1 VRGGVAY
8 VVDASVYLPLVTILG
23 EGLVDVA
30 KRWRMHVLDLTLYEV
45 LNGLWKLH
53 TRLRRIGLDEMRRT
67 GRLAVELTRYMRVH
81 KLAELDVDEVTS
93 IAVESGITV
102 YDASYI
108 ALARRLKLPVVSNDA
123 DILESAPRHG
133 VQAYTLDR
141 FLEAITPQGAG
152 ERP

>member
-1 VRGGVAY
+1 MRGSVAY

-53 TRLRRIGLDEMRRT
+53 TRLRRIGLDEMRRA
-67 GRLAVELTRYMRVH
+67 GRLAVELARYMHVH
-81 KLAELDVDEVTS
+81 KLAELDVDEVAS

-108 ALARRLKLPVVSNDA
+108 ALARQLKLPVVSNDT
-123 DILESAPRHG
+123 DILESAPRHD

-141 FLEAITPQGAG
+141 FLEAITSQGAG
-152 ERP
+152 ARP